1 MMSDLAQW
9 ALTNLAVYGL
19 PILLLVSYVGSLG
32 IPFPITLVIVA
43 AGAIT
48 REGLIDW
55 KLAVLACMI
64 GAALADQSE
73 FLLGRMGSH
82 WLEQHF
88 GEKLAWRRAQ
98 ATFRRQGGW
107 AILLTRFWFTP
118 LAPAINVIA
127 GSKYP
132 YARFLLFDVL
142 GQLLWV
148 LLYGGLGYIFYSQ
161 WLLISQAV
169 SGFSGIS
176 AGVVI
181 LVGVVYFGMK
191 CYKKTSARKLM

>member
-1 MMSDLAQW
+1 MMNDLAQW
-9 ALTNLAVYGL
+9 TISNMAVYGL

-48 REGLIDW
+48 RQGLIDW
-55 KLAVLACMI
+55 KLAVLACMV

-73 FLLGRMGSH
+73 FLLGRMGNH
-82 WLEQHF
+82 WLERRL
-88 GEKLAWRRAQ
+88 GGKAAWQKAQ
-98 ATFRRQGGW
+98 LTFKRQGGW

-132 YARFLLFDVL
+132 YTRFLLFDVL

-148 LLYGGLGYIFYSQ
+148 LLYGGLGYLFYSQ
-161 WLLISQAV
+161 WLLVSQAV
-169 SGFSGIS
+169 SGFSAIS
-176 AGVVI
+176 AGL
-181 LVGVVYFGMK
+181 LVLGGVVYLGMK
-191 CYKKTSARKLM
+191 WWKKSSGRKP